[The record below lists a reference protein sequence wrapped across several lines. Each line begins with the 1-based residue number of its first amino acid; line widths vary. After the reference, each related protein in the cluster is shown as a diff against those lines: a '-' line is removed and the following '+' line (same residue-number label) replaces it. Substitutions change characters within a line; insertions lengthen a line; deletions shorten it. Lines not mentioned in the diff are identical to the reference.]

1 MTANYTDT
9 GIDLEIH
16 ETATLDSLF
25 WLRERVQSH
34 IDALTQQTSPVQVVE
49 NEPEWSEWFNWSGG
63 ENPVRGCKVKTSHI
77 SGVVD
82 EDWANASWWD
92 HKPKSDPFSMGN
104 ITSYRVL
111 LSSIPDGYSLMYG
124 ILVEDP
130 WEGGWQA

>member
-63 ENPVRGCKVKTSHI
+63 ENPVRGCKVKTSHT
-77 SGVVD
+77 SGGVD
-82 EDWANASWWD
+82 EGWWD
-92 HKPKSDPFSMGN
+92 HKPKSDPFHWCN
-104 ITSYRVL
+104 ITRYRVL
-111 LSSIPDGYSLMYG
+111 LSSIPEGYYLYQG
-124 ILVEDP
+124 KLV
-130 WEGGWQA
+130 GKTT